1 MVDKLEKINFIAIP
15 DNRVSGADYDFL
27 SDESIPAPT
36 ESGGDNFKMQN
47 HCTIRPYYNTRT
59 RKFDWNIKC
68 NCRGGNTCRSLRER
82 TTNASD
88 KMPAK
93 KPNVSQG
100 NIHPKPLQRRDLLV
114 DQQTFTVEWEA
125 DIIPGTRYSTGN
137 RRLTERVGVSLPT
150 NGDKNRGSLGFP
162 RKENAH
168 KCIGNES
175 SGNSSEIGY
184 KGQVKSSRTCKS
196 RQCYSNQIHKQNG
209 RDQIP
214 KSDKH
219 SKTNMGILPKKGDH
233 TDGRAPTRLT
243 QSHCRLGEQAC
254 VEPIE
259 FKQLETQSRSVQ
271 TNKLDNGPNLSGPVC
286 REDECPSG
294 TIYQLETGSLSNRDR
309 CISDNMGGEG
319 CLCLPPISSDPKMLG
334 KMLKEKAQ
342 MVIITPEWQSQA
354 FYLPLLE
361 MSVQSPILL
370 PPQKDLLQSP
380 RGEFHPLILNK
391 TLKLVAWKI
400 SGNQELRDFQL
411 KAQNY
416 CSQRGGKAL
425 SQLTTA
431 AGDSG
436 LAGVVRDKLILFRPL
451 WKI

>member
-1 MVDKLEKINFIAIP
+1 MK
-15 DNRVSGADYDFL
+15 VS
-27 SDESIPAPT
+27 PAPT

-59 RKFDWNIKC
+59 RKFDWNMKC
-68 NCRGGNTCRSLRER
+68 NCRGSNTCSSLCER

-93 KPNVSQG
+93 KPNASQG
-100 NIHPKPLQRRDLLV
+100 NIHPKPLQRRDPLV

-125 DIIPGTRYSTGN
+125 DIIPGSRYSTGN

-150 NGDKNRGSLGFP
+150 NGNKNRGSLGFP

-209 RDQIP
+209 RDQIS

-219 SKTNMGILPKKGDH
+219 SKTNMGILPKKEI
-233 TDGRAPTRLT
+233 TLT
-243 QSHCRLGEQAC
+243 AEHLPGSLNHIADWESRHVSSPLSSNNWKLNPE
-254 VEPIE
+254 V
-259 FKQLETQSRSVQ
+259 FKQINSIMGPICLDLFAERRNAQVERFISWKRDPLAIGTDAFLTTWEGKDAYAFLPFCLIPRCLAKVQ
-271 TNKLDNGPNLSGPVC
+271 
-286 REDECPSG
+286 
-294 TIYQLETGSLSNRDR
+294 
-309 CISDNMGGEG
+309 
-319 CLCLPPISSDPKMLG
+319 
-334 KMLKEKAQ
+334 KEKAQ
-342 MVIITPEWQSQA
+342 MVIITPAWQSQA
-354 FYLPLLE
+354 FYPSLLE

-400 SGNQELRDFQL
+400 SGNQKSCRDFQL

-425 SQLTTA
+425 SRLTTA

-451 WKI
+451 WKIERIFCQTCSSVVMNTEL

>member
-1 MVDKLEKINFIAIP
+1 
-15 DNRVSGADYDFL
+15 
-27 SDESIPAPT
+27 
-36 ESGGDNFKMQN
+36 
-47 HCTIRPYYNTRT
+47 
-59 RKFDWNIKC
+59 
-68 NCRGGNTCRSLRER
+68 
-82 TTNASD
+82 
-88 KMPAK
+88 MPAK

-100 NIHPKPLQRRDLLV
+100 NIHPKPLQRRDPLV
-114 DQQTFTVEWEA
+114 DQQTFTVEWKA
-125 DIIPGTRYSTGN
+125 DIIPGSRYSTGN

-150 NGDKNRGSLGFP
+150 NGNKNRGSLGFP
-162 RKENAH
+162 RKDNAH

-184 KGQVKSSRTCKS
+184 KGQVKSIRTCKS

-233 TDGRAPTRLT
+233 TDGGAPTRLT
-243 QSHCRLGEQAC
+243 QSHCGWGEQAC

-271 TNKLDNGPNLSGPVC
+271 TNYLDNGPNLSGPVC

-294 TIYQLETGSLSNRDR
+294 TIHQLETGSLSNRDR

-319 CLCLPPISSDPKMLG
+319 CLCLPPILSDPKMLG
-334 KMLKEKAQ
+334 KSADGKGPNGDNNTSMAK
-342 MVIITPEWQSQA
+342 SS
-354 FYLPLLE
+354 LL
-361 MSVQSPILL
+361 SI
-370 PPQKDLLQSP
+370 PPRDVSSEPDSIAPTERFATISKGRVPPTNSEQNS
-380 RGEFHPLILNK
+380 E
-391 TLKLVAWKI
+391 I
-400 SGNQELRDFQL
+400 SGMENFRKSKELQ
-411 KAQNY
+411 
-416 CSQRGGKAL
+416 GL
-425 SQLTTA
+425 SAESSKLLLSAWRKGTQSA